1 MRVAFVL
8 PTLEPSGG
16 IHVALRH
23 ADALRERAGWEVGVV
38 VDGDA
43 RGVSEAAGVE
53 WDVVVSTWWTTADA
67 ALELPGRRRVVFL
80 QGLAER
86 FYGWWAPLDRFASAA
101 ALACAD
107 AVVAVSRHLGEVVSA
122 LRPDLPVRVVPN
134 GLDRATFDAG
144 AAPAAAPGGGPLRI
158 LVEGQENLPLKG
170 VADAIAAVRGMREPA
185 QSTLVA
191 LDPTVVDARGVDRLV
206 GALSPAEMAALY
218 AESDVVLKLSRAEG
232 LGLPPLEA
240 AAMGTPSVVTP
251 YGGCEDWLRH
261 GVNGVQVGFDDIAG
275 TSAWLDLLARDRALL
290 GGLGRGALDT
300 AREWPTPE
308 ESADAFAGALGDICD
323 AVPPDVEAVRRAVA
337 RAIARNLEPG
347 RIGMERAMGRH
358 AERHMEMLVSS
369 KTYRVAEGMRR
380 VWRTAG
386 AAAARVRR
394 GRGRR

>member
-23 ADALRERAGWEVGVV
+23 ADALRERAGWEVAVV

-43 RGVSEAAGVE
+43 RGLSEAAARE

-67 ALELPGRRRVVFL
+67 ALELPARRHVVLL
-80 QGLAER
+80 QGLDER
-86 FYGWWAPLDRFASAA
+86 FYGWGAPLDRLAA
-101 ALACAD
+101 ATALAGAD

-122 LRPDLPVRVVPN
+122 LRPDLPVRVVPAA
-134 GLDRATFDAG
+134 LDRATFDVD
-144 AAPAAAPGGGPLRI
+144 AARSSVAATGPLRV

-170 VADAIAAVRGMREPA
+170 VADAIAAVRGMREPV

-191 LDPTVVDARGVDRLV
+191 LDPTVVNADGVDRLV
-206 GALSPAEMAALY
+206 GALSPGEMAALY
-218 AESDVVLKLSRAEG
+218 FESDVVLKLSRAEG

-251 YGGCEDWLRH
+251 YGGHEDWLRH

-275 TSAWLDLLARDRALL
+275 TSAWLDVLARERALLAR
-290 GGLGRGALDT
+290 LGRGALET
-300 AREWPTPE
+300 ARGWPTPE
-308 ESADAFAGALGDICD
+308 ESAEAFAVALREICD
-323 AVPPDVEAVRRAVA
+323 SPPADPEAVRRAVA

-347 RIGMERAMGRH
+347 RIGVERAMKRH
-358 AERHMEMLVSS
+358 KDRHIEMLVSS

-380 VWRTAG
+380 VWWSAG
-386 AAAARVRR
+386 EAAARVRR
-394 GRGRR
+394 GRSRR